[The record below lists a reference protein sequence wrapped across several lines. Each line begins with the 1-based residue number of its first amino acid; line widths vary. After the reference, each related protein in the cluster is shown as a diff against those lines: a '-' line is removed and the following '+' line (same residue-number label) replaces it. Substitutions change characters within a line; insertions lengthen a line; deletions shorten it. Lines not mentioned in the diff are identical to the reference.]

1 MKSEYVIHTRSII
14 FLLLTLIF
22 VGSIALFFLRETFDR
37 EKNEKCYRNQ
47 RTFSLRVAQDIP
59 DNAIVFVGDSLVR
72 GLCVAAVAP
81 YAVNLGIGRD
91 TTMGVLQ
98 RIGQYNT
105 LQRARAVVLLVG
117 INDLIQGKQNG
128 IIARY
133 SSILRKL
140 PRNVDIISN
149 ALLPVDE
156 RMTDKV
162 RNRDILSINKAL
174 QVSCSRYANCHFFDC
189 TEKFIDFSGNLE
201 AQYHIGDGIHLN
213 RLGYGIWIEN
223 LKTILEFLDVY
234 SAKEQNQ

>member
-1 MKSEYVIHTRSII
+1 MKGEYSIYARASI
-14 FLLLTLIF
+14 LFLLTFIIASF
-22 VGSIALFFLRETFDR
+22 VVAHSLRKFYGR
-37 EKNEKCYRNQ
+37 ELREKCYRNQ
-47 RTFSLRVAQDIP
+47 VTFSLRVAQNLP

-91 TTMGVLQ
+91 TTKGVLQ

-105 LQRARAVVLLVG
+105 LQRASAIVLQIG
-117 INDLIQGKQNG
+117 INDLIQGRQSG
-128 IIARY
+128 IIDRY
-133 SSILRKL
+133 TSIIRKL
-140 PRNVDIISN
+140 PRNAEIILN

-162 RNRDILSINKAL
+162 RNSDIRSINKL
-174 QVSCSRYANCHFFDC
+174 LHDSCSMYANCHFLDC
-189 TEKFIDFSGNLE
+189 TERFIDFSGNL
-201 AQYHIGDGIHLN
+201 QSQFHVGDGIHLN
-213 RLGYGIWIEN
+213 SNGYGIWIEN